1 MKLIVETG
9 ATKSEWCLLT
19 PDGDQKRIRTGGIN
33 FSSMSRQTIEQAIS
47 ESFARLDVRPSNIKE
62 VHIYAAGMLGGEMA
76 EYFPSSYVECA
87 SDLLGAARALFGH
100 RQGVAAILGTGSN
113 SCLYDG
119 DAIVSCF
126 RSGGYIIGDEGGST
140 AIGRDFLADFIKGLV
155 PKTLSEEFADEF
167 KADYNSIVAGVYKS
181 ERPAA
186 YIGSF
191 TPWIC
196 RRYASEEYIT
206 ELIDNQIRLFFKR
219 ALSRYGVR
227 DAGIVGGFAQAMQQ
241 AIHKVAAE
249 FGMQI
254 CQILDSPMDK
264 LIQFHL

>member
-1 MKLIVETG
+1 M
-9 ATKSEWCLLT
+9 
-19 PDGDQKRIRTGGIN
+19 
-33 FSSMSRQTIEQAIS
+33 
-47 ESFARLDVRPSNIKE
+47 
-62 VHIYAAGMLGGEMA
+62 
-76 EYFPSSYVECA
+76 ECA

-119 DAIVSCF
+119 NTIVSCF

-155 PKTLSEEFADEF
+155 PERLSNEFAAQF
-167 KADYNSIVAGVYKS
+167 KADYSSIVAGVYKS

-196 RRYASEEYIT
+196 ERYGREDYIT
-206 ELIDNQIRLFFKR
+206 ELIEGQIRLFFRR
-219 ALSRYGVR
+219 ALSRYGVAE
-227 DAGIVGGFAQAMQQ
+227 AGVVGGFAQAMQEP
-241 AIHKVAAE
+241 IRKIAAE
-249 FGMQI
+249 FGMSI
-254 CQILDSPMDK
+254 CQIIGSPMDN